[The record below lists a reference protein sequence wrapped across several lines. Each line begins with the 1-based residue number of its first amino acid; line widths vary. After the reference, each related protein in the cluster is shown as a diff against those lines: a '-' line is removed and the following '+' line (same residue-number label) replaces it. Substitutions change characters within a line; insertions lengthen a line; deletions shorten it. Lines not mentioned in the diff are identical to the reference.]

1 MNFIYINAK
10 KIVGAY
16 SLINI
21 TQQDDYIQGICI
33 RSNQLK
39 TFRKD
44 RIIQEFSSY
53 DEAEKGLLSISLPD
67 CEHLITKPSRK
78 KSTWEICFTG
88 FKSDD
93 KKRLTAIA
101 VENDLTVRSSV
112 TEKLNILCCGYN
124 AGPKKLEAARMKGI
138 LILNE
143 DEFANLLETGELPDF

>member
-1 MNFIYINAK
+1 MDFIYINAK
-10 KIVGAY
+10 KLVGAY

-21 TQQDDYIQGICI
+21 TQQGDYIQGVCL
-33 RSNQLK
+33 RSNKLK

-44 RIIQEFSSY
+44 RIIKEFSSY
-53 DEAEKGLLSISLPD
+53 DEAERGLLNVSLPD
-67 CEHLITKPSRK
+67 CAHLVTKPSQK

-88 FKSDD
+88 FKSEE

-101 VENDLTVRSSV
+101 VEHDLTVRSSV

-124 AGPKKLEAARMKGI
+124 AGPKKLDAARMKGI

-143 DEFANLLETGELPDF
+143 DELMNLLETGELPDF

>member
-10 KIVGAY
+10 KLVGAY
-16 SLINI
+16 SLINV
-21 TQQDDYIQGICI
+21 TQQDDYIQGVFL

-39 TFRKD
+39 TFRRD
-44 RIIQEFSSY
+44 RIIKEFGSY
-53 DEAEKGLLSISLPD
+53 DEAEKGLLSVSLPD
-67 CEHLITKPSRK
+67 CAHLITKPSRK

-101 VENDLTVRSSV
+101 ADNDLTVRSSV

-124 AGPKKLEAARMKGI
+124 AGPKKLDAARLKGI

-143 DEFANLLETGELPDF
+143 DEFNNLLETGELPDF